1 MGTHGYARANNCL
14 DYGCYLTAALRAE
27 KAADAAED
35 SARRA
40 KEAARK
46 CEDILEK
53 IIEMET
59 KIKSRVGRRGK

>member
-1 MGTHGYARANNCL
+1 MGTHEYARGNNCL

-27 KAADAAED
+27 RAASAAED

-46 CEDILEK
+46 CEDTLEK
-53 IIEMET
+53 IMA
-59 KIKSRVGRRGK
+59 K